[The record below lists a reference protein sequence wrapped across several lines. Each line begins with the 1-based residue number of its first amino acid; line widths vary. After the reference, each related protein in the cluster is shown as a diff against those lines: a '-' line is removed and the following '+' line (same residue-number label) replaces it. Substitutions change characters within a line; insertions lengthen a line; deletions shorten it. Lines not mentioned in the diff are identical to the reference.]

1 MIQFSFTIH
10 LELRFDPHKLKGS
23 VLQDCPTLE
32 ASRKSRVSHISDQP
46 AII

>member
-1 MIQFSFTIH
+1 MIEFSFTIH
-10 LELRFDPHKLKGS
+10 LELKSDPHKLKGS

-32 ASRKSRVSHISDQP
+32 ASHKSRVSHISDRP